1 MQLKATLA
9 HQHIWTLFL
18 LTVRKTNQKWYCGG
32 FMRRANPITVCSQHP
47 NTSTA
52 RGYISRR
59 AVPYNTTSCC
69 TISTCTWWSHLMQLM
84 WMDFSLYLCHLTCI
98 SLIPLFSISQS
109 ISAPSLLV
117 SLCVYV
123 HACVS
128 GVEMECRLA
137 PGCLLGS
144 TPPTLLMQ
152 SANTYQPSPGKEEE
166 REGKEMAH
174 LHQSI
179 PSSPSQLVSFYKH
192 YRTVFLSTWV
202 TIPII
207 RLWFSVIFC
216 TNININI
223 IFILKFDLYLYS
235 AVFILY

>member
-1 MQLKATLA
+1 MITPNATN
-9 HQHIWTLFL
+9 
-18 LTVRKTNQKWYCGG
+18 VDG
-32 FMRRANPITVCSQHP
+32 FQ
-47 NTSTA
+47 
-52 RGYISRR
+52 
-59 AVPYNTTSCC
+59 
-69 TISTCTWWSHLMQLM
+69 
-84 WMDFSLYLCHLTCI
+84 
-98 SLIPLFSISQS
+98 
-109 ISAPSLLV
+109 LV
-117 SLCVYV
+117 SLPSHLHLPHPSVFHLSVYLSAISISVSVCVCTCVCEWSRDGVQTGARLSPWV
-123 HACVS
+123 H
-128 GVEMECRLA
+128 
-137 PGCLLGS
+137 S
-144 TPPTLLMQ
+144 TY
-152 SANTYQPSPGKEEE
+152 SADAVRQHISAIPWERGREEE